1 MSATTT
7 ALESGGV
14 TRRGG
19 AAEAN
24 AGADATADAATPA
37 TTQEL
42 LVEHLDR
49 FLLSVESRLDTFEQY
64 FKLASSGQ
72 LADEDAAGGAPPGL
86 SRRSSAASL
95 TLLTTYLLANL
106 RAIYLRMGMIKAA
119 VLRSLANNLEHL
131 YAALEEHYQYLSG
144 GEDDVAP
151 LRAPLRAPLPLVD
164 TIREKILTTIDYFD
178 AKFTQVD
185 ALIQARTPQD
195 DFRSSTFRHFK
206 YFNFNKAL
214 KASESAYLH
223 YYQLPLN
230 WRENRYIIHG
240 YRFLLQHRQML
251 RSIFRLNHN
260 ELANIWT
267 HIGGAAVVV
276 YLMCWHFPATA
287 AFARNRW
294 CDNAVMYAFLAAA
307 LECMVS
313 LVVWHTYLCFAHFR
327 VRLNCA
333 CIDYTGITVLITASV
348 VAAEYC
354 LLYAHPRLLQTYVG
368 FLLLCG
374 GTGFW
379 FNWLPYFDRPDCR
392 GLRIG
397 FFMGLAF
404 MGASTFFVHLFY
416 YGVLAL
422 LRFFF
427 PLVYKSFVWYCLGV
441 VFYGGLI
448 PERWRYD
455 VVIND
460 VMPERSAVE
469 VIEGKDEHSGQVEME
484 EIAHECARDDYEA
497 IVARHFPSSPRY
509 TKYRR
514 DFMSLWWVDYV
525 LASHNIWH
533 VCVLLGVLGH
543 YLAVVRM
550 FELIE
555 R

>member
-1 MSATTT
+1 MSGTTT
-7 ALESGGV
+7 ALESGSV
-14 TRRGG
+14 SRRGG
-19 AAEAN
+19 GSSAAAAAE
-24 AGADATADAATPA
+24 GDAAA
-37 TTQEL
+37 STTQEL

-49 FLLSVESRLDTFEQY
+49 FLLSVESRLDSFEQY

-72 LADEDAAGGAPPGL
+72 LADAGDAAGGASPSL

-131 YAALEEHYQYLSG
+131 CAALEEHYQYFSG
-144 GEDDVAP
+144 GEDDGKTAP
-151 LRAPLRAPLPLVD
+151 LLRAPLPLVD
-164 TIREKILTTIDYFD
+164 TVREKILTTIDYFD

-185 ALIQARTPQD
+185 ALIQARKPQD

-214 KASESAYLH
+214 KASQSSYLH

-240 YRFLLQHRQML
+240 YRFLLQHRHML

-287 AFARNRW
+287 AFARNLWR
-294 CDNAVMYAFLAAA
+294 DNAVMYAFLAAA

-379 FNWLPYFDRPDCR
+379 FNWLPYFDRPECR

-460 VMPERSAVE
+460 AMPERSAVE

-497 IVARHFPSSPRY
+497 IVARHFPPSPRY
-509 TKYRR
+509 TEYRR

-550 FELIE
+550 FESIE